1 MAATFVEQGEFVYR
15 MVLFSKSQ
23 FISPDFELF
32 QYSISSQKV
41 NNNNDNDDNDNNET
55 TEV

>member
-1 MAATFVEQGEFVYR
+1 MAATFVEQGEFFYR

-32 QYSISSQKV
+32 QYSIASQKV
-41 NNNNDNDDNDNNET
+41 NNNNDNDDNDNNEI